1 VVAINAN
8 MDATQAWVPLSVAD
22 AQSLE
27 AGFYELGDESIR
39 VRWSEHATTDTTS
52 GVERAIDG
60 RWVERGVGGTTAAT
74 HDSGA
79 TLTRYYPEA
88 PGGAGGGSVTV
99 TDGTTTVENV
109 MTVQAPRVSE
119 DSPGVAIIV
128 PVIVSDAAPT
138 VPEGFFWLRQTD
150 DGNSYQLYVYWEES
164 WIQASAGLGA
174 GDYGDGFEDQTQRQV
189 GFFDVDN
196 GALVG
201 ISVDAGG
208 RQVKLQS
215 TSVDGNDMAE
225 LTMTP
230 TAVTIEGAIHA
241 PTLPTADPNVAGQ
254 LWNDNGT
261 LKVSAGA

>member
-1 VVAINAN
+1 MAELTADVTADETLLPVDEAPPGPG
-8 MDATQAWVPLSVAD
+8 TYFSVD
-22 AQSLE
+22 
-27 AGFYELGDESIR
+27 DESVR
-39 VRWSEHATTDTTS
+39 VIGSTNRVPGPQLHWL
-52 GVERAIDG
+52 
-60 RWVERGVGGTTAAT
+60 VERGVGGTTAAA

-215 TSVDGNDMAE
+215 TSVDGNDMA
-225 LTMTP
+225 
-230 TAVTIEGAIHA
+230 
-241 PTLPTADPNVAGQ
+241 
-254 LWNDNGT
+254 
-261 LKVSAGA
+261 